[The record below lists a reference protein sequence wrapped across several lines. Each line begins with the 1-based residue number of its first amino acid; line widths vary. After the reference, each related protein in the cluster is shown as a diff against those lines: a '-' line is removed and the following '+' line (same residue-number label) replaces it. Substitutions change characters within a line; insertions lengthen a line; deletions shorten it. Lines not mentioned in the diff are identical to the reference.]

1 MRRIGLALL
10 VAVSLVAV
18 IGPPAHAARKKFPK
32 HLDPKSWVVP
42 EDMEWGDYKRI
53 PGVDWLGE
61 SNAPPKTLRAA
72 LDPR

>member
-53 PGVDWLGE
+53 PGWSGSANPTPL
-61 SNAPPKTLRAA
+61 
-72 LDPR
+72 PRPCGPR